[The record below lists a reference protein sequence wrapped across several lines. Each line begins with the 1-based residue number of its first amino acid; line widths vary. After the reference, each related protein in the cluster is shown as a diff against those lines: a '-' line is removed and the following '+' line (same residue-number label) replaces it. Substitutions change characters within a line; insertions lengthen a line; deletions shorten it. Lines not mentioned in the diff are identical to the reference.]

1 MAEREY
7 AYLSLHGHYVQF
19 LKLFEAL
26 FYRCLHYAG
35 VENPRSFAAAE
46 DVAYLMNEFK
56 ELKLRDG
63 AAECIQK
70 LRDAGFTVWCFTT
83 GDISRVGGYFS
94 KAGVDMPA
102 ENLLS
107 CDTNGVAKPCPE
119 AYGPILNK
127 LSTSESK
134 PWFAAA
140 HLWDVSGA
148 KSAGASFFCVSIAIM
163 TPPNPPRKILM
174 AVTVGGYTHAGNIP
188 VTDFDLLSLTLYLQ
202 PQSSNLYKQ
211 LFRFLLILIL
221 RSQSRMRVFLEKHK
235 KTPYL
240 ALGTHIILSKG
251 HAAKPVQGLVA
262 AMDQGLIDGVIWSIF
277 EAARRDIDT
286 SHQFSG
292 TGGECFAFASLLKGE
307 HSYFLIT
314 TFAPQRAILDHDHT
328 AIYLTHGGGSSANEG
343 LYHGKR
349 MLAIGFFFD
358 QISNRIAKAAL
369 RRKELGADLIEEVMY
384 GTEGRFDGEKELRPM
399 HLQTSDMRMSTFK
412 PRNWDLWLV
421 GLVTLGV
428 VPLAS
433 ITVGK
438 WAWTEKR
445 TVGHWVVGNCE
456 ELDRLIAIVYRADCN
471 V

>member
-1 MAEREY
+1 MTAPNRNVVFDVVGTLVSYEHLYEAIKERLGDKLIPRGIQPTLLGICWLEMAEREY

-148 KSAGASFFCVSIAIM
+148 KSAGFRTAYSMVLEGEYLYEIYGELNVVAETLPAMADKIIAATPRSSVSIAIM

-174 AVTVGGYTHAGNIP
+174 AVTVGGYTHA
-188 VTDFDLLSLTLYLQ
+188 
-202 PQSSNLYKQ
+202 
-211 LFRFLLILIL
+211 
-221 RSQSRMRVFLEKHK
+221 
-235 KTPYL
+235 
-240 ALGTHIILSKG
+240 
-251 HAAKPVQGLVA
+251 
-262 AMDQGLIDGVIWSIF
+262 
-277 EAARRDIDT
+277 
-286 SHQFSG
+286 
-292 TGGECFAFASLLKGE
+292 
-307 HSYFLIT
+307 
-314 TFAPQRAILDHDHT
+314 APAP
-328 AIYLTHGGGSSANEG
+328 
-343 LYHGKR
+343 
-349 MLAIGFFFD
+349 
-358 QISNRIAKAAL
+358 
-369 RRKELGADLIEEVMY
+369 ELGKV
-384 GTEGRFDGEKELRPM
+384 
-399 HLQTSDMRMSTFK
+399 
-412 PRNWDLWLV
+412 
-421 GLVTLGV
+421 
-428 VPLAS
+428 LA
-433 ITVGK
+433 
-438 WAWTEKR
+438 
-445 TVGHWVVGNCE
+445 
-456 ELDRLIAIVYRADCN
+456 
-471 V
+471 